1 MPMQPNTIP
10 YAQASSSGIVFLAL
24 LTFTLPAD
32 PSIEPLRV
40 VNNTVDIISRKKLF
54 HAYPFKITLP
64 EDEPDKLPSV
74 SVEIDNV
81 DRSIIEW
88 IRGYSTA
95 PQLLLEVIT
104 NVNYDVVERSI
115 GFLNLT
121 AVDYDALAIRATL
134 TVDNVMSRRFP
145 ADNYDPVQFPGLY
158 AI

>member
-1 MPMQPNTIP
+1 MPLRPSTIP
-10 YAQASSSGIVFLAL
+10 YAQASSSDVVFLAL

-32 PSIEPLRV
+32 PSVQPLRV
-40 VNNTVDIISRKKLF
+40 VNNTVDIISRKMLF

-74 SVEIDNV
+74 AVEIDNV
-81 DRSIIEW
+81 DREIIDW
-88 IRGYSTA
+88 IRGFSTP
-95 PQLLLEVIT
+95 PQMLLEVIT

-115 GFLNLT
+115 GFLNMT

-145 ADNYDPVQFPGLY
+145 ADTYDPVQFPGLY
-158 AI
+158 SI